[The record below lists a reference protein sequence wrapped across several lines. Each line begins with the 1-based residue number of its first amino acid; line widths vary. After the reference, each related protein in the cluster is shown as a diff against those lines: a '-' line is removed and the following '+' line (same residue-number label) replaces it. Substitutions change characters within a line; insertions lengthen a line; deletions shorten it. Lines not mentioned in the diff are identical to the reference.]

1 MDVTIAGYDTNST
14 TPTVAIWCY
23 TDLYITQSTA
33 NPDFTGYT
41 SPTKFNEVV
50 ITGLS
55 SSTTNANTT
64 YGYPNAAFIGLDQTQ
79 VGNQAVPEPGT
90 LPSLLFGGLAGI
102 GAIVIRRY
110 LRRGRQAKQFLKA

>member
-33 NPDFTGYT
+33 NPDFTGYI
-41 SPTKFNEVV
+41 SPTKFNKVV